1 MGENKQ
7 TNNNK
12 NHQKQKHNKM
22 ISNDILLYSYIQSS
36 SEKFPLAAE
45 GTRFRDS
52 QADVRWSK
60 SINWGSL
67 SNRSP
72 QSSGNPELEDMERRK

>member
-36 SEKFPLAAE
+36 SEKFPLAE
-45 GTRFRDS
+45 LRESR
-52 QADVRWSK
+52 VRGYGK
-60 SINWGSL
+60 KEIARGDGGHQKNKML
-67 SNRSP
+67 
-72 QSSGNPELEDMERRK
+72 